1 MRPLCVVLLS
11 TAARYGTPT
20 PPDIASQYWRLAGNL
35 HVQLMAGTHDGII
48 PPVNVQRHY
57 QAMQAAGMKVSQ
69 STCVASGGLSAVLV
83 GWRSIGKA
91 ASWSQL
97 IIMGQHLSVVWCQVV
112 AKGILAEGVTAPVPV
127 PWSTL
132 EP

>member
-69 STCVASGGLSAVLV
+69 VSPHVWRQVAYVLSL
-83 GWRSIGKA
+83 
-91 ASWSQL
+91 
-97 IIMGQHLSVVWCQVV
+97 
-112 AKGILAEGVTAPVPV
+112 LAGEA
-127 PWSTL
+127 
-132 EP
+132 